1 VRRRPVVLGDDDGR
15 QSYVPLE
22 ARDMSVRQSD
32 PYNLGRVS
40 GPLCGLC
47 RHIQSTERSKAID
60 PK

>member
-1 VRRRPVVLGDDDGR
+1 VLGDDDGR